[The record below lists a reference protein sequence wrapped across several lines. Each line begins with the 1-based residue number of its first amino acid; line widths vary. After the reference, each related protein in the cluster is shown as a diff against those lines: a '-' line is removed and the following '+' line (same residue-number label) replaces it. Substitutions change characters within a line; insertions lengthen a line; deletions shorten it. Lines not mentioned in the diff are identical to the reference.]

1 MNSALESTLAVGDLR
16 LVLAVVLVS
25 GGGGGEGEASAGRGL
40 SSTGKATSSG
50 RSTTGGTSGGGE
62 KYGPSSYAATT
73 VGKLGAERR
82 RSPQAP
88 PRPIGEV

>member
-1 MNSALESTLAVGDLR
+1 MNSALESTLAVGALS

-25 GGGGGEGEASAGRGL
+25 GGSGGEGEFSACSGL
-40 SSTGKATSSG
+40 SSTGKAASSG
-50 RSTTGGTSGGGE
+50 RSTTGGSSGGGG
-62 KYGPSSYAATT
+62 KYGSSSSAATT

>member
-62 KYGPSSYAATT
+62 KYGPVPPQPLQSVSSGRRGGGAH
-73 VGKLGAERR
+73 KLLLDL
-82 RSPQAP
+82 
-88 PRPIGEV
+88 